1 MKQNLLLLVIICI
14 YSTSFSQKK
23 KLLIIGLDGC
33 GADVINKEYSPT
45 MNSIFHLSNTAYS
58 YKMINE
64 RLTMSATNWSSML
77 TDVHWRK
84 HKAKK

>member
-1 MKQNLLLLVIICI
+1 
-14 YSTSFSQKK
+14 
-23 KLLIIGLDGC
+23 
-33 GADVINKEYSPT
+33 

-77 TDVHWRK
+77 TGVHWRK
-84 HKAKK
+84 HKAKNNNKFYKGNYIKYPPFLKYLKDEKPELKLASFSSWMDINKYIM